1 MLEFQTHYS
10 TASRVITISKY
21 NLKIISSYILIF
33 IYMCNVM
40 LAFLT
45 CSDKKEIKS
54 SSLKITVL
62 NFNTVLKI
70 NMKNCLNRS

>member
-1 MLEFQTHYS
+1 
-10 TASRVITISKY
+10 
-21 NLKIISSYILIF
+21 
-33 IYMCNVM
+33 M